1 MAYNKSCVVCS
12 FLIFTSIQRH
22 LLDVTMYKKKGL
34 MTLGVEAKGR
44 GSGEWEAKGL
54 LVSIRGQRCMMDG
67 KIVNPHWA
75 KEKSFAVL
83 FMPI

>member
-1 MAYNKSCVVCS
+1 MGW
-12 FLIFTSIQRH
+12 R
-22 LLDVTMYKKKGL
+22 KGE
-34 MTLGVEAKGR
+34 EAVGR
-44 GSGEWEAKGL
+44 EWEAKGL
-54 LVSIRGQRCMMDG
+54 LVSSRGKRWGGCGMNG